1 MPGVRD
7 ARRRHDGVGLRVY
20 SPAFDRVARGLIAI
34 PRLLLPPVLVHAIV
48 GPPVRVL
55 LVLRRVATVR
65 RVATDS
71 AAGCR
76 VRRGVGVLWNVLI
89 RATLGYPT
97 IRAHGGAAA
106 LIRGACLLAPCGA
119 LLVLALALVRWP
131 HPVLAVA
138 YLLLGSVAAVPR
150 AIIAADMAREIA
162 YDLADGSLARSA
174 SRMRWCL
181 GVVAITA
188 APFGLGIAL
197 AAWLERSIIADLGRS
212 LRNEPPRP
220 RARPERRADPPRPPG
235 LPTPSR
241 RLWCVFAPFR
251 EPRPGAR

>member
-7 ARRRHDGVGLRVY
+7 ARRRHDGVGLRGVLARVR
-20 SPAFDRVARGLIAI
+20 SGRTRADRDSQASAATGAR
-34 PRLLLPPVLVHAIV
+34 PRDRGAL
-48 GPPVRVL
+48 PVRVL

-76 VRRGVGVLWNVLI
+76 VRRGVGVLWNRPDPSDPRVPDDQGPRRGGGIDPRSLPPRSMRCAPGS
-89 RATLGYPT
+89 RACARSVATPGS
-97 IRAHGGAAA
+97 GGRVPPAR
-106 LIRGACLLAPCGA
+106 LR
-119 LLVLALALVRWP
+119 
-131 HPVLAVA
+131 
-138 YLLLGSVAAVPR
+138 AAVPR

-212 LRNEPPRP
+212 LRTNRP
-220 RARPERRADPPRPPG
+220 DRAPARAEG
-235 LPTPSR
+235 
-241 RLWCVFAPFR
+241 
-251 EPRPGAR
+251 